1 MRFILMVKS
10 TANSEAGVQP
20 SNELLAEMGAFN
32 EELVRKGIMLAGE
45 GLHPSVGGAR
55 VRIPKAGKR
64 TVVDGPFAETKELI
78 GGFWIVNVKSREE
91 AIDLALR
98 CPHPNPGEDAEIE
111 IRQVF
116 EPEDFSDASPE
127 LVARER
133 ELRKRIEK

>member
-1 MRFILMVKS
+1 MRFMLMVKS
-10 TANSEAGVQP
+10 TPNTEAGVLP

-32 EELVRKGIMLAGE
+32 EELVRKGILLAGE
-45 GLHPSVGGAR
+45 GLQPSARGAR
-55 VRIPKAGKR
+55 VRLTKSGKR

-98 CPHPNPGEDAEIE
+98 CPHPNPGEDSEIE

-116 EPEDFSDASPE
+116 EPEDFSEASPE
-127 LVARER
+127 LVAKER
-133 ELRKRIEK
+133 ELRKLMDK

>member
-1 MRFILMVKS
+1 MRFMLMVKS
-10 TANSEAGVQP
+10 TPNTEAGVQP

-32 EELVRKGIMLAGE
+32 EQLVRSGILLAGE
-45 GLHPSVGGAR
+45 GLQPSAKGAR
-55 VRIPKAGKR
+55 VRMNKGGKR

-78 GGFWIVNVKSREE
+78 GGFWIVNVKSRQD

-116 EPEDFSDASPE
+116 EPEDFTHASPE
-127 LVARER
+127 LIQKER
-133 ELRKRIEK
+133 ELRKLAEK